1 MKTNKVLTLVLATC
15 LFFVAACKDDNTDYR
30 DSWVGTYVGDCSYHF
45 SNGADYQ
52 YDTVF
57 HNETLAVSKNE
68 DNGLIVDYIS
78 ICSAIGFR
86 NSPSNVQKT
95 VKYPLVQPIRTATIL
110 VILKGIVCF
119 LSIAMSLKATPL
131 YSLLAEEK
139 NNVK

>member
-68 DNGLIVDYIS
+68 DNGLIVD
-78 ICSAIGFR
+78 FR
-86 NSPSNVQKT
+86 SMELSVQCTKDGEIPASTAHPHSN
-95 VKYPLVQPIRTATIL
+95 YFGHF
-110 VILKGIVCF
+110 KGD
-119 LSIAMSLKATPL
+119 SLFFEYSDVSQGNA
-131 YSLLAEEK
+131 SLLSFRGRKE
-139 NNVK
+139 